1 MIRNLALSTALGLL
15 ALPLLSD
22 TAAARE
28 NYALLIGANTYD
40 NLAERWWL
48 KGPSNDVQLVAEYL
62 KTSAPVPFGEDNV
75 ILLTDNVEGVDR
87 ATLQNIRDAVA
98 QLTETVQPGDFVYLH
113 FSGHG
118 TQAPATEDETE
129 LDGLD
134 ELFLPVD
141 IGKWNDTVGH
151 VENAL
156 VDDEI
161 GRMIDG
167 LRAKGADVFVVF
179 DSCHSGTATRA
190 IETDEEVRTRQLD
203 PSVLGLDPTAMED
216 VVTRSLGEEDPRD
229 ASLEDMADVASPAG
243 GDGLGSFVA
252 FYAAQTN
259 EVTPEKNLPKGKPDR
274 KPHGVFT
281 YALFETLAE
290 YPTATYSQIAQE
302 VLRKY
307 ATKNLAK
314 STPLFEGDLDQI
326 AFSTDPGER
335 VAQWPATVE
344 GASFTIP
351 AGELHGLAVG
361 AEMAVMATAADSLD
375 KAIGWVKI
383 TSVDTFTATA
393 EPIEKDGLA
402 LPAELPK
409 GLYLRKAE
417 ATLDFTLTIGLPEPG
432 TAPADALLAALD
444 ELKAEAGPRLQFVE
458 AGKEADLYLAVLPD
472 SPNPDAIWILPGTGL
487 AEDYGNTPSIST
499 SDKSAGELAF
509 TVADTL
515 GYMSR
520 ALNIMK
526 LGGVAAGG
534 DMAVSVDLLTR
545 QEKGAPLETMTFSP
559 VPTLLPGD
567 EVHIVARNDNDFPVD
582 INVLYIGADFSI
594 SHFAAERVQPGDE
607 LKKGLF
613 RITDTALG
621 AERVIVIV
629 TPASPQSAVE
639 NLSYLAQDPME
650 MTRSLGDEDT
660 TRGVGT
666 AGALDA
672 ALMEAG
678 FGETTRGA
686 IGLEDEGGEAGPAPT
701 ILQLELKT
709 KAAAG

>member
-1 MIRNLALSTALGLL
+1 MIRSLALSTALGLL
-15 ALPLLSD
+15 AVPVLSQ
-22 TAAARE
+22 TAAHARE
-28 NYALLIGANTYD
+28 NYALLIGANQYD

-48 KGPSNDVQLVAEYL
+48 KGPSNDVELVAEYL
-62 KTSAPVPFGEDNV
+62 TTSAPVPFAEDNV
-75 ILLTDNVEGVDR
+75 IVLTDNVEGVER

-98 QLTETVQPGDFVYLH
+98 KLTETVQPGDFVYLH

-118 TQAPATEDETE
+118 TQAPATDDETE

-141 IGKWNDTVGH
+141 IGKWSDSVGH

-190 IETDEEVRTRQLD
+190 VETDEEVRTRQLD
-203 PSVLGLDPTAMED
+203 PSVLGMDPAAMED
-216 VVTRSLGEEDPRD
+216 VATRSLEEADPRD
-229 ASLEDMADVASPAG
+229 ASLEDMADVAEPAG
-243 GDGLGSFVA
+243 GDGMGSFVA

-259 EVTPEKNLPKGKPDR
+259 EVTPEKNLPKGDPDR

-290 YPTATYSQIAQE
+290 YPTATYAQIAQE

-307 ATKNLAK
+307 ATRNMAK
-314 STPLFEGDLDQI
+314 STPLFEGDLDQV

-335 VAQWPATVE
+335 VAQWPATVAD
-344 GASFTIP
+344 GAFTIP
-351 AGELHGLAVG
+351 AGELHGLTVG
-361 AEMAVMATAADSLD
+361 AEMAVMATAADETE

-393 EPIEKDGLA
+393 EPIEKDGLS
-402 LPAELPK
+402 LPDELPK
-409 GLYLRKAE
+409 GLFLRKTE
-417 ATLDFTLTIGLPEPG
+417 ATLDFSLTIGLPAPG
-432 TAPADALLAALD
+432 TAPADALLAAMDALQ
-444 ELKAEAGPRLQFVE
+444 AEAGPRLQFVA
-458 AGKEADLYLAVLPD
+458 AGEEADLYLAVLPD
-472 SPNPDAIWILPGTGL
+472 SPRPDAIWVLPGTGL
-487 AEDYGNTPSIST
+487 VEDFATTPSIGT
-499 SDKSAGELAF
+499 SDKTAEELAF

-515 GYMSR
+515 SYMAK

-526 LGGVAAGG
+526 LGGVAGAG
-534 DMAVSVDLLTR
+534 DMDVSVELQTR
-545 QEKGAPLETMTFSP
+545 QEKGQPLETMTFSP

-567 EVHIVARNDNDFPVD
+567 EVHILAKNDNDFAVD
-582 INVLYIGADFSI
+582 INVLYVAADYSI
-594 SHFAAERVQPGDE
+594 SHWAAERLQPGSE

-613 RITDTALG
+613 KISDDVLG
-621 AERVIVIV
+621 SERVIVIV
-629 TPASPQSAVE
+629 TPVTGQTAVE
-639 NLSYLAQDPME
+639 NLSYLSQDALD
-650 MTRSLGDEDT
+650 MTRSTADDGLGS
-660 TRGVGT
+660 GSP
-666 AGALDA
+666 LDA
-672 ALMEAG
+672 ALREAG

-686 IGLEDEGGEAGPAPT
+686 VGLDDEGGEAGPAPT

-709 KAAAG
+709 KADPG